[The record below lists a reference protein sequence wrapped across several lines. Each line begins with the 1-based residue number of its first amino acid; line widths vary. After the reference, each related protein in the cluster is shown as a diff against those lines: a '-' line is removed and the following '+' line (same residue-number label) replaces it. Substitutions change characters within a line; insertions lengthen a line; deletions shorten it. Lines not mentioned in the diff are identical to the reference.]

1 MTGLPFGRPRRLPGR
16 AAETGRGEGGA
27 RGMNK
32 RVLLKMGKNPF
43 FYFCLRRS
51 QDHGTVKVVVVGVVT
66 ISISNFFRYMNYL

>member
-1 MTGLPFGRPRRLPGR
+1 
-16 AAETGRGEGGA
+16 
-27 RGMNK
+27 MNK

-66 ISISNFFRYMNYL
+66 ISISNFFRDMNYL